1 MRIGIIT
8 LPLHVN
14 FGGFLQNYALQQVLK
29 EMVYE
34 PITLNQRIIPKPII
48 LQIKEIMQANIHT
61 FVLSFIGK
69 KRNRQYLYYH
79 GTSIRT
85 LLWKNSTYF
94 YDTYINHT
102 EPMNPNLDYNGIS
115 ERLGL
120 GALVVGSDQV
130 WRPKYVENL
139 STMFLGF
146 EHNPKIKKIAY
157 AASFGT
163 GKWEYCEE
171 QTNECAKLAKQFDL
185 ITVRESVGEVFV
197 NNFLA
202 SNAEFVLDPTLL
214 LNKEDYI
221 KIVEK
226 ENEVKSEG
234 NLFCYI
240 LDMTEEKK
248 QFIGHVEKQLGLKS
262 FYVNIGENTRPFTK
276 RFIKKHLERFQ
287 NPTVTKWLRGFMDAE
302 MVIADSF
309 HAVAFAILF
318 NKPFWVVG
326 NSGRGMARFESILS
340 LFNLKNRLVDAESLI
355 QKNVTE
361 PIDWNSVNQIREE
374 WKNKSLK
381 LLQDILAK

>member
-1 MRIGIIT
+1 M
-8 LPLHVN
+8 
-14 FGGFLQNYALQQVLK
+14 
-29 EMVYE
+29 
-34 PITLNQRIIPKPII
+34 
-48 LQIKEIMQANIHT
+48 
-61 FVLSFIGK
+61 
-69 KRNRQYLYYH
+69 
-79 GTSIRT
+79 
-85 LLWKNSTYF
+85 
-94 YDTYINHT
+94 
-102 EPMNPNLDYNGIS
+102 
-115 ERLGL
+115 
-120 GALVVGSDQV
+120 
-130 WRPKYVENL
+130 
-139 STMFLGF
+139 
-146 EHNPKIKKIAY
+146 KI
-157 AASFGT
+157 
-163 GKWEYCEE
+163 
-171 QTNECAKLAKQFDL
+171 
-185 ITVRESVGEVFV
+185 FV

-355 QKNVTE
+355 TKE
-361 PIDWNSVNQIREE
+361 CYR
-374 WKNKSLK
+374 
-381 LLQDILAK
+381 AY

>member
-8 LPLHVN
+8 LPLHIN

-29 EMVYE
+29 EMGHE
-34 PITLNQRIIPKPII
+34 PITLNQRIIPKPVTS
-48 LQIKEIMQANIHT
+48 QIKEIVQANIHT
-61 FVLSFIGK
+61 VVLSFIGK
-69 KRNRQYLYYH
+69 KRDRQYLYYH
-79 GTSIRT
+79 GTSMRP
-85 LLWKNSTYF
+85 LLWKNSTHF
-94 YDTYINHT
+94 YDTYIHHT
-102 EPMNPNLDYNGIS
+102 EPMNPNLDYKGIS

-130 WRPKYVENL
+130 WRSKYVENF

-163 GKWEYCEE
+163 GEWEYSEE
-171 QTNECAKLAKQFDL
+171 QTNECAKLAKKFDV
-185 ITVRESVGEVFV
+185 ITVRESSGKVLV

-202 SNAEFVLDPTLL
+202 SNAEVVLDPTLL
-214 LNKEDYI
+214 LNKEDYV

-226 ENEVKSEG
+226 ENEAKSEG

-248 QFIGHVEKQLGLKS
+248 QFIGNVEKQLGLKS

-276 RFIKKHLERFQ
+276 RFIKKHFERFQ

-309 HAVAFAILF
+309 HAVAFSIIF
-318 NKPFWVVG
+318 NKSFWVIG
-326 NSGRGMARFESILS
+326 NSERGMVRFESILS
-340 LFNLKNRLVDAESLI
+340 LFNLKNRLVDAESLM
-355 QKNVTE
+355 QRNVAE
-361 PIDWNSVNQIREE
+361 PIDWNSVNHIKEK

-381 LLQDILAK
+381 LLQDTLAK